1 MLSEHRQTGHPE
13 VVGWAGKIGET
24 MMARHQSHPGD
35 GWTCSMVTKCCEL
48 RREKMLKAQRRIGQQ
63 RISFKGE
70 EEFGGIGFPK
80 RKFASYL

>member
-1 MLSEHRQTGHPE
+1 
-13 VVGWAGKIGET
+13 
-24 MMARHQSHPGD
+24 
-35 GWTCSMVTKCCEL
+35 
-48 RREKMLKAQRRIGQQ
+48 MLKGQLRIGQK